1 MYDEGYTLN
10 FKARWVLRRNRILGS
25 PAFQRWASRTPIFR
39 SIARRKAAAQFDM
52 IAGFVYAQIL
62 AAFVESDLIAFLN
75 GQLRSLTE
83 VAAITQLT
91 SDATLRLL
99 HAGESLQ
106 ISESP
111 INGLWTLG
119 EAGAALSCN
128 SGAMAMIRHHR
139 LLYRDLADPLVL
151 FAKDRREET
160 ALSAYW
166 TYASKSGSQEAAA
179 DYSQLMAATQPMV
192 SQQIIDAYDFTAHRR
207 LLDVGGGSGAFVGA
221 VTKSA
226 PLLEAGIFDLPEV
239 IEAAKSRFAVEPLS
253 ANWQLHPGSFKSDA
267 LPQGYDLITLSR
279 ILHDHDD
286 DVAQALLKK
295 VHSALPDGGHLLIIE
310 PMANAPHAKSMGHAY
325 FGLYLWAMGSGRP
338 RTSDELHNMLKTA
351 GFLSIRPVHTALPI
365 ITSALVAIK

>member
-1 MYDEGYTLN
+1 MYSKGYTLN
-10 FKARWVLRRNRILGS
+10 LKARWVLRRNRILSS
-25 PAFQRWASRTPIFR
+25 PSFQRWASRTPIFR

-62 AAFVESDLIAFLN
+62 AAFVESDLIAFLD
-75 GQLRSLTE
+75 GHLRSLPE
-83 VAAITQLT
+83 INAFTQLT
-91 SDATLRLL
+91 PDAALRLL
-99 HAGESLQ
+99 HAGESLK

-111 INGLWTLG
+111 MKGLWTLG
-119 EAGAALSCN
+119 DAGAALSCN
-128 SGAMAMIRHHR
+128 KGAMAMVRHHR
-139 LLYRDLADPLVL
+139 LLYRDLADPLAL

-166 TYASKSGSQEAAA
+166 TYASKSDSEEAAA

-192 SQQIIDAYDFTAHRR
+192 SQQIIDSYDFTTHRR
-207 LLDVGGGSGAFVGA
+207 ILDVGGGSGAFI
-221 VTKSA
+221 SA
-226 PLLEAGIFDLPEV
+226 ITNAAPSLKAGIFDLPEV
-239 IEAAKSRFAVEPLS
+239 IEAAKNRFASEPLS
-253 ANWQLHPGSFKSDA
+253 AHWQMHPGSFKSDT

-295 VHSALPDGGHLLIIE
+295 VHSALPDGGRLLIIE

-338 RTSDELHNMLKTA
+338 RTAIELQTMLKAA
-351 GFLSIRPVHTALPI
+351 GFCNTKPVRTALPI

>member
-1 MYDEGYTLN
+1 MSYKGYTLN

-25 PAFQRWASRTPIFR
+25 PAFQRWASRMPIFR

-75 GQLRSLTE
+75 GQLRSLAE
-83 VAAITQLT
+83 VAAFARLT
-91 SDATLRLL
+91 PDATLRLL

-111 INGLWTLG
+111 IAGQWTLG

-139 LLYRDLADPLVL
+139 LLYRDLADPLAL
-151 FAKDRREET
+151 LAKDRREET

-166 TYASKSGSQEAAA
+166 TYASKDNSQEAAA

-192 SQQIIDAYDFTAHRR
+192 SQQIIDAYDFTTHRR

-221 VTKSA
+221 VTRSA
-226 PLLEAGIFDLPEV
+226 PSVEAGIFDLPEV
-239 IEAAKSRFAVEPLS
+239 INAAKNRFAAEPQF
-253 ANWQLHPGSFKSDA
+253 ANWQLHPGSFKSDP

-286 DVAQALLKK
+286 DVVQALLKK
-295 VHSALPDGGHLLIIE
+295 VYSALPDGGRLLIVE
-310 PMANAPHAKSMGHAY
+310 PMADASHAKAMGHAY

-338 RTSDELHNMLKTA
+338 RTSDEYHNMLRTS
-351 GFLSIRPVHTALPI
+351 GFVSIKPVRTALPI